1 MVKHGTSVV
10 LPYLEIKLTTDILKN
25 SDGSPE
31 DYAEWKKFNPQ
42 KLHSVWFHFQMTK
55 F

>member
-1 MVKHGTSVV
+1 MLYSVFFNRLMVKHGTSVV

-31 DYAEWKKFNPQ
+31 DYAE
-42 KLHSVWFHFQMTK
+42 
-55 F
+55 